1 MYTAE
6 QIQEEMR
13 TTREE
18 DFAIRM
24 RLIEAAER
32 IVFEAF
38 KQAFPEVRMS
48 IKTDYFCYCLTLVRL
63 FLNPPPGDYY
73 CLLTPKGV
81 RWRFGQY
88 PEGTKVRIF
97 SYYICAH
104 LADGS
109 LEWIIE
115 QLKAVQGD

>member
-1 MYTAE
+1 MRAAE
-6 QIQEEMR
+6 A
-13 TTREE
+13 E
-18 DFAIRM
+18 DYEARIR
-24 RLIEAAER
+24 LVEAAER

-48 IKTDYFCYCLTLVRL
+48 IKTDYFDYRVTLVGL
-63 FLNPPPGDYY
+63 FFTPPPGKYY
-73 CLLTPKGV
+73 CLLTPRKV

-97 SYYICAH
+97 AYDICKC

-115 QLKAVQGD
+115 QLKASQGG